1 MNAAE
6 QMFFFGAPLAHV
18 VEYEENLKETRR
30 EQAARRLGR
39 ARGPHN
45 FARQLAPLGA
55 LSPALAAEEL
65 ALQ

>member
-30 EQAARRLGR
+30 EQAARRLAR
-39 ARGPHN
+39 ARGPHD
-45 FARQLAPLGA
+45 FARQLARVGLLPGA
-55 LSPALAAEEL
+55 LPAEE
-65 ALQ
+65 AAHP